1 MKKRLLFALLAL
13 AVLLSAV
20 SVAFILI
27 KYRTHPAPELT
38 TMNFDSALTQPSA
51 FGNADSTEMTYDF
64 QIGNVIANA
73 SQPQTTTEPPATKPL
88 PTGRQFCV
96 IVSPFADTWSGQ
108 ANDDTFTPMCTTLVQ
123 GTVDYITGQSRV
135 FDAEENEWRDF
146 YLLASGRKVKTD
158 AVQLLSADTN
168 YGDNHV
174 SVVSSGTENGNLQ
187 IRLRSVWN
195 VPYSFEFSGQD
206 YYQKNNKHYYVNG
219 FTADKIQFTF
229 YHTTAADGSVN
240 IGDSTVVDNAYW
252 TVDSENK
259 TASLTLPLH
268 KVGAYYGYTMQREAD
283 GTLLLTIKKKPGG
296 ISGARVMLDP
306 GHGGKDSGALG
317 YGGAVYESQVNF
329 ALAVAAKQAL
339 ERRGATV
346 LFTRTDDVYYTL
358 EERKNMARLA
368 NPDVFVSIHC
378 NAAENKT
385 RFGTSTY
392 YFRPMSQ
399 PLAQCVY
406 QQVLSVWQNALY
418 ASNPAR
424 RSKVGEGANFHPFS
438 VTRLEECPSILMETG
453 YVTNDE
459 ECALLLNADNRAR
472 IGEAI
477 AAGIADYLSRG

>member
-1 MKKRLLFALLAL
+1 MKKRLIFALLAL
-13 AVLLSAV
+13 AVLLSAA
-20 SVAFILI
+20 SVAVIIL
-27 KYRTHPAPELT
+27 KFRPKPDDTLTTFHFDAAALQTNPAPS
-38 TMNFDSALTQPSA
+38 NNDSS
-51 FGNADSTEMTYDF
+51 MTYDF
-64 QIGNVIANA
+64 QIGNIIASEDTA
-73 SQPQTTTEPPATKPL
+73 TTEPPTTQPL
-88 PTGRQFCV
+88 PTGRQFCM

-108 ANDDTFTPMCTTLVQ
+108 ASDDTFTPMCTTLVQ

-146 YLLASGRKVKTD
+146 YLLASGRKVRTD
-158 AVQLLSADTN
+158 AVQLLSANAN

-174 SVVSSGTENGNLQ
+174 KVVSSETKNGDLQ
-187 IRLRSVWN
+187 IVLRCDWN
-195 VPYSFEFSGQD
+195 VPYTFEFSGQD
-206 YYQKNNKHYYVNG
+206 YYTKNNKHYHINA

-229 YHTTAADGSVN
+229 YHTTAADGSV
-240 IGDSTVVDNAYW
+240 IITDSSIVTNAYW
-252 TVDSENK
+252 TVDSKNK
-259 TASLTLPLH
+259 TASLTMPLR
-268 KVGAYYGYTMQREAD
+268 KIGGYYGYTMQRNAD
-283 GTLLLTIKKKPGG
+283 GTLTLIVKKKPAG

-339 ERRGATV
+339 ERHGATV

-358 EERKNMARLA
+358 EDRKNMARQA

-399 PLAQCVY
+399 PLAQCIY
-406 QQVLSVWQNALY
+406 QQILSVYQNALY
-418 ASNPAR
+418 VSDSYR
-424 RSKVGEGANFHPFS
+424 RNKVGEGANFHPFS
-438 VTRLEECPSILMETG
+438 VTRLEECPSILIETG

-459 ECALLLNADNRAR
+459 ECALLLNADHRAR

>member
-13 AVLLSAV
+13 AVLLSAA
-20 SVAFILI
+20 SVAVIIL
-27 KYRTHPAPELT
+27 KFRPKPDDTLTTFHFDAAALQTNPAPS
-38 TMNFDSALTQPSA
+38 NNDSS
-51 FGNADSTEMTYDF
+51 MTYDF
-64 QIGNVIANA
+64 QIGNVIASEDTA
-73 SQPQTTTEPPATKPL
+73 TTEPPTTQPL
-88 PTGRQFCV
+88 PTGRQFCM

-108 ANDDTFTPMCTTLVQ
+108 ASDDTFTPMCTTLVQ

-146 YLLASGRKVKTD
+146 YLLASGRKVRTD

-174 SVVSSGTENGNLQ
+174 KVVSSETKNGDLQ
-187 IRLRSVWN
+187 IVLRCDWN
-195 VPYSFEFSGQD
+195 VPYTFEFSGQD
-206 YYQKNNKHYYVNG
+206 YYTKNNKHYHINA

-229 YHTTAADGSVN
+229 YHTTVADGSVN
-240 IGDSTVVDNAYW
+240 ITDSSIVTNAYW
-252 TVDSENK
+252 TVDSKNK
-259 TASLTLPLH
+259 TASLTMPLR
-268 KVGAYYGYTMQREAD
+268 KIGGYYGYTMQRNAD
-283 GTLLLTIKKKPGG
+283 GTLTLTVKKKPAG

-339 ERRGATV
+339 ERRGAIV

-358 EERKNMARLA
+358 EERKNMARQA

-399 PLAQCVY
+399 PLAQCIY
-406 QQVLSVWQNALY
+406 QQILSVYQNALY
-418 ASNPAR
+418 VSDGYR
-424 RSKVGEGANFHPFS
+424 RNKVGEGANFHPFS
-438 VTRLEECPSILMETG
+438 VTRLEECPSILIETG

-459 ECALLLNADNRAR
+459 ECALLLNADHRAR

>member
-13 AVLLSAV
+13 AVLLSAA
-20 SVAFILI
+20 SVAVIIL
-27 KYRTHPAPELT
+27 KFRPKPDDTLTTFHFDAAALQTNPAPS
-38 TMNFDSALTQPSA
+38 NNDSS
-51 FGNADSTEMTYDF
+51 MTYDF
-64 QIGNVIANA
+64 QIGNVIASEDTA
-73 SQPQTTTEPPATKPL
+73 TTEPPTTQPL
-88 PTGRQFCV
+88 PTGRQFCM

-108 ANDDTFTPMCTTLVQ
+108 ASDDTFTPMCTTLVQ
-123 GTVDYITGQSRV
+123 GTVDYITGHSRV

-146 YLLASGRKVKTD
+146 YLLASGRKVRTD
-158 AVQLLSADTN
+158 AVQLLSADTY
-168 YGDNHV
+168 YGYNHV
-174 SVVSSGTENGNLQ
+174 KVVSSETKNGDLQ
-187 IRLRSVWN
+187 IVLRCDWN
-195 VPYSFEFSGQD
+195 VPYTFEFSGQD
-206 YYQKNNKHYYVNG
+206 YYTKNNKHYHINA

-240 IGDSTVVDNAYW
+240 ITDSNIVTNAYW
-252 TVDSENK
+252 TVDSKNK
-259 TASLTLPLH
+259 TASLTMPLR
-268 KVGAYYGYTMQREAD
+268 KIGGYYGYTMQRNAD
-283 GTLLLTIKKKPGG
+283 GTLTLTVKKKPAG

-358 EERKNMARLA
+358 EERKNMARQA

-399 PLAQCVY
+399 PLAQCIY
-406 QQVLSVWQNALY
+406 QQILSVYQNALY
-418 ASNPAR
+418 RSDSYR
-424 RSKVGEGANFHPFS
+424 RNKVGEGANFHPFS
-438 VTRLEECPSILMETG
+438 VTRLEECPSILIETG

>member
-13 AVLLSAV
+13 AVLLSAA
-20 SVAFILI
+20 SVAVIIL
-27 KYRTHPAPELT
+27 KFRPKPDDTLTTFHFDAAALQTNPAPS
-38 TMNFDSALTQPSA
+38 NNDSS
-51 FGNADSTEMTYDF
+51 MTYDF
-64 QIGNVIANA
+64 QIGNVIASEDTA
-73 SQPQTTTEPPATKPL
+73 TTEPTTTQPL
-88 PTGRQFCV
+88 PTGRQFCM

-108 ANDDTFTPMCTTLVQ
+108 ASDDTFTPMCTTLVQ

-146 YLLASGRKVKTD
+146 YLLASGRKVRTD

-174 SVVSSGTENGNLQ
+174 KVVSSETKNGDLQ
-187 IRLRSVWN
+187 IVLRCDWN
-195 VPYSFEFSGQD
+195 VPYTFEFSGQD
-206 YYQKNNKHYYVNG
+206 YYTKNNKHYHINA

-240 IGDSTVVDNAYW
+240 ITDSSIVTNAYW
-252 TVDSENK
+252 TVDSKNK
-259 TASLTLPLH
+259 TASLTMPLR
-268 KVGAYYGYTMQREAD
+268 KIGGYYGYTMQRNAD
-283 GTLLLTIKKKPGG
+283 GTLTLTVKKKPAG

-317 YGGAVYESQVNF
+317 YGGAVYESQINF

-339 ERRGATV
+339 ERHGATV

-358 EERKNMARLA
+358 EERKNMARQA

-406 QQVLSVWQNALY
+406 QQILSVYQNALY
-418 ASNPAR
+418 VSDSYR
-424 RSKVGEGANFHPFS
+424 RNKVGEGANFHPFS
-438 VTRLEECPSILMETG
+438 VTRLEECPSILIETG

-459 ECALLLNADNRAR
+459 ECALLLNADHRAR